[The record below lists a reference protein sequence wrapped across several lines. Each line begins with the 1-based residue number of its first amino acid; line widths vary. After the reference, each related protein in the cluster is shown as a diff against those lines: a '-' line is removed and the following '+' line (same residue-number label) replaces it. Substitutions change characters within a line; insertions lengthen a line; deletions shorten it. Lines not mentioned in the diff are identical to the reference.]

1 MINSSTGEKFHN
13 VLCGLLVV
21 LGVFALSAYF
31 FDFYYDLNDDMVI
44 KDILSGAYSGL
55 PNGRTNQI
63 LYPLGFIMSLLYQ
76 LFSALPVWGLF
87 LCGCFALCFWM
98 VVYRMEGY
106 FQKGKVKIGTVVLM
120 VAVFLSLLLWELVYV
135 QYSVVCGLLVGTAC
149 FWFYTTPVECT
160 IGEFWKK
167 NIPALLLC
175 WIAFLIRSEMFLL
188 MTPFIAVV
196 GILHWAE
203 AVNEQEES
211 YTGIGSKSK
220 WKHVIAIDNFAKY
233 VAFVATLVLGLGV
246 ILGAD
251 YLAYREAGWQ
261 EYRNFFDART
271 NLYDFTWYPSY
282 EENKEFYDEN
292 AISEIQYKLIDNY
305 NFGLDESITANT
317 LEVVASYGERP
328 KMFGNS
334 TERMTAAFA
343 EMIKRMVLPKES
355 PYNYYVLTGYGL
367 VIGLAVLQKDK
378 KYIWRLVILGVLRCI
393 PWMYLLYV
401 QRALP
406 RITHPLYIAEFLILF
421 AILVRELYDRPL
433 WNPEKY
439 YRIGVAGV
447 FALIAMVSLPF
458 TWGKVATEQLRR
470 EEILVNQSLLDQY
483 AKANPENYYYLDVY
497 STVNFVEKIFEDV
510 DNSRKNYD
518 LMGGWYCHSP
528 LQKANMLT
536 FTGVETIEEAL
547 LQEQVYFVAESI
559 ADVSFVEEYY
569 KTKDMK
575 VSLDVIDT
583 VGEGENSFVVYRIEK
598 DTKPVKTFKKK

>member
-1 MINSSTGEKFHN
+1 MINNSTGEKVHN
-13 VLCGLLVV
+13 ILCGLLVV
-21 LGVFALSAYF
+21 LAVFALSAHF
-31 FDFYYDLNDDMVI
+31 FEFYYDLNDDMVI
-44 KDILSGAYSGL
+44 KDILSGAYSGT

-120 VAVFLSLLLWELVYV
+120 TAVFLSLLLWEIVYV
-135 QYSVVCGLLVGTAC
+135 QYSVVCGLLAETAC

-160 IGEFWKK
+160 VGEFWKK

-175 WIAFLIRSEMFLL
+175 CIAFLIRSEMFLL

-203 AVNEQEES
+203 AVKGQEES
-211 YTGIGSKSK
+211 YTGIGRRPR
-220 WKHVIAIDNFAKY
+220 WKHVIGKENLGKY
-233 VAFVATLVLGLGV
+233 IAFIAALMVGLGLIFG
-246 ILGAD
+246 GD
-251 YLAYREAGWQ
+251 YLAYRGEGWQ
-261 EYRNFFDART
+261 EYRSFFDART
-271 NLYDFTWYPSY
+271 NLYDFTWYPDY
-282 EENKEFYDEN
+282 EENKEFYEEN
-292 AISEIQYKLIDNY
+292 GISEIQYQLIDNY
-305 NFGLDESITANT
+305 NFGLDETITANT

-328 KMFGNS
+328 KMFGNP
-334 TERMTAAFA
+334 TERLTQAFA
-343 EMIKRMVLPKES
+343 EMLKRMLLPAEA
-355 PYNYYVLTGYGL
+355 PYNYFVLAGYGFVIGL
-367 VIGLAVLQKDK
+367 VILQKDK
-378 KYIWRLVILGVLRCI
+378 KYVGRILLLAVMRCV

-406 RITHPLYIAEFLILF
+406 RITHPLYIAEFLILL

-439 YRIGVAGV
+439 YRMAVAGV
-447 FALIAMVSLPF
+447 LVLIAAISLPF
-458 TWGKVATEQLRR
+458 TWKNVATEQKRR
-470 EEILVNQSLLDQY
+470 EEICVNQDLLDQY

-497 STVNFVEKIFEDV
+497 STVSFVEKIFEDV

-528 LQKANMLT
+528 LQKQNMLT
-536 FTGVETIEEAL
+536 FTGVETMEEAL
-547 LQEQVYFVAESI
+547 LQEQVCFVAENSV
-559 ADVSFVEEYY
+559 DVSFVEEYY
-569 KTKDMK
+569 KAKDMK
-575 VSLDVIDT
+575 VSLNVIDT
-583 VGEGENSFVVYRIEK
+583 VGEGENPFVVYKVEK
-598 DTKPVKTFKKK
+598 NTKKYKKK

>member
-1 MINSSTGEKFHN
+1 MINNSTREKVHN
-13 VLCGLLVV
+13 ILCGLLVV
-21 LGVFALSAYF
+21 LGVFALSTYF
-31 FDFYYDLNDDMVI
+31 FEFYYDLNDDMVI
-44 KDILSGAYSGL
+44 KDILSGAYSGI

-120 VAVFLSLLLWELVYV
+120 TAVFLSLLLWELVYV
-135 QYSVVCGLLVGTAC
+135 QYSVVCGLLAGTAC

-160 IGEFWKK
+160 VGEFWKK

-203 AVNEQEES
+203 AVKGQEES
-211 YTGIGSKSK
+211 YTGIGRRPR
-220 WKHVIAIDNFAKY
+220 WKHVIGKENLGKY
-233 VAFVATLVLGLGV
+233 IAFIVALMVGLGLIVG
-246 ILGAD
+246 GD
-251 YLAYREAGWQ
+251 YLAYCGEGWQ
-261 EYRNFFDART
+261 EYRSFFDART
-271 NLYDFTWYPSY
+271 NLYDFTWYPDY
-282 EENKEFYDEN
+282 EENKEFYEEN
-292 AISEIQYKLIDNY
+292 GISEIQYQLIDNY
-305 NFGLDESITANT
+305 NFGLDETITANT
-317 LEVVASYGERP
+317 LEVVASYGERS
-328 KMFGNS
+328 KMFGTSSQRLS
-334 TERMTAAFA
+334 TAITD
-343 EMIKRMVLPKES
+343 MIKKMLLLEDA
-355 PYNYYVLTGYGL
+355 PYNYFVLAGYGL
-367 VIGLAVLQKDK
+367 VIGLAVLQKER
-378 KYIWRLVILGVLRCI
+378 KYIWRVLVLAVLRCV
-393 PWMYLLYV
+393 PWIYLLYV

-406 RITHPLYIAEFLILF
+406 RVSHPLYTAEFLILL
-421 AILVRELYDRPL
+421 AMLVRELYDRPL

-439 YRIGVAGV
+439 YRMGVAGV

-458 TWGKVATEQLRR
+458 TWGRVETEQLRR

-483 AKANPENYYYLDVY
+483 AKENPENYYYLDVY
-497 STVNFVEKIFEDV
+497 STVSFVEKIFEDV
-510 DNSRKNYD
+510 NNSRKNYD

-528 LQKANMLT
+528 LQKANMRT
-536 FTGVETIEEAL
+536 FTGVETMEEAL

-559 ADVSFVEEYY
+559 ADVCFVEEYY
-569 KTKDMK
+569 KTKDIK

-583 VGEGENSFVVYRIEK
+583 IGEGENPFVVYKVEK
-598 DTKPVKTFKKK
+598 NTKKYKKK